1 MGKIFYAQI
10 FWQHVWNFL
19 RTYSFFFH
27 SLLLCWQEKFGAGTG
42 SQNMDWWFIAC
53 LKIDTVNELAD
64 NIKAITVNLF
74 FYRFYCAKLPII
86 ILDILVFD
94 LFSVIL
100 VMGSLFMWGSLAS
113 TILLARFFHRLLT
126 LRNQLLKSFSASL
139 IWSISIRS

>member
-1 MGKIFYAQI
+1 M
-10 FWQHVWNFL
+10 
-19 RTYSFFFH
+19 
-27 SLLLCWQEKFGAGTG
+27 
-42 SQNMDWWFIAC
+42 
-53 LKIDTVNELAD
+53 NELAD

-113 TILLARFFHRLLT
+113 NILLARSFHRLLT